1 MAGLYEVDVGRHGPA
16 AGVRMPS
23 AARGQGADVI
33 PRGRRSTFFFCW
45 GAEPAPRRLTPLQNA
60 RSFVLSSHVAQ
71 QGVPGTFRILYSPA
85 AVLLPVSRIAVQD
98 EKLEHVSTQKA
109 LIVAR
114 GGSSIEFYN
123 PETASRKCEG
133 AREELNNCCH

>member
-33 PRGRRSTFFFCW
+33 PRGRRSTF
-45 GAEPAPRRLTPLQNA
+45 GASAPASDASSECPL
-60 RSFVLSSHVAQ
+60 FVLSSHVAQ

-133 AREELNNCCH
+133 AREELNNCCY